1 MLKRT
6 PNTSKLTKTFIESK
20 VSQEL
25 VVSKYLDIPLEV
37 VKDCVEHNHLIES
50 VFRDDDVNV
59 VICFKIRIFALRQT
73 SSGLKFKTDDAL

>member
-73 SSGLKFKTDDAL
+73 SERNRANGLT

>member
-73 SSGLKFKTDDAL
+73 SLGENPIMEVPL